1 MKLSDFDY
9 DLDPSLIA
17 KYPPADRSSSRLL
30 VYNRKTE
37 TTAHKRFENIID
49 YFKKGDLVIVNNTR
63 VIHARI
69 YAEKLTGGKVEILL
83 VEEISK
89 NVWKVLIKGK
99 IRQETKL
106 LLKNDNYGI
115 VKSAEEKLKIVQF
128 KKDIMEYAD
137 KYGHI
142 PLPPYIKRADE
153 PDDKK
158 CYQTVYAKRLG
169 AIAAPTAGLH
179 FTNKLIDR
187 LKEKGVKFG
196 ELTLHVGIGTFSP
209 VEVDDIKLHKMHSE
223 RFSIGEELAELYNS
237 TKGKGKIVAVGT
249 TVIRA
254 LESSLNGNRLLE
266 TRSGSTELFIYP
278 GRKVRSAD
286 AMITNFHL
294 PKSTLLMLVEAFVG
308 KRLQPIYDEAI
319 RLNYRFYSYG
329 DAMLIL

>member
-1 MKLSDFDY
+1 MKLSNFDY
-9 DLDPSLIA
+9 NLDPSLIA
-17 KYPPADRSSSRLL
+17 KYPSADRSSSRLL
-30 VYNRKTE
+30 VYDRKTE

-49 YFKKGDLVIVNNTR
+49 YFKKGDLIIVNNTK
-63 VIHARI
+63 VIYARI

-89 NVWKVLIKGK
+89 NLWKVLIKGK
-99 IRQETKL
+99 VKRETKL
-106 LLKNDNYGI
+106 FLKDDNYGI
-115 VKSAEEKLKIVQF
+115 VKSAEEKLKIVRF
-128 KKDIMEYAD
+128 KKDIMEYTD

-153 PDDKK
+153 PGDKK
-158 CYQTVYAKRLG
+158 CYQTVYAKKLG

-179 FTNKLIDR
+179 FTNKLIDK

-254 LESSLNGNRLLE
+254 LESSLNGDRLE

-278 GRKVRSAD
+278 GKKVESAD

-294 PKSTLLMLVEAFVG
+294 PKSTLLMLVEAFIG
-308 KRLQPIYDEAI
+308 RRLQPIYDEAI